1 MDYITENCAFLP
13 TENEMNK
20 PAIESDA
27 SEKKKVKKK
36 TTKKEENGGSEVT
49 SK

>member
-36 TTKKEENGGSEVT
+36 KRRKRKKMEVV
-49 SK
+49 K